1 MEQQFKVGDIVEVT
15 NPGKNFS
22 THEDAF
28 KVFGFR
34 DKSVNRPF
42 NKGEIGEVFNTG
54 IINNG
59 EHTVSIRHKDGREC
73 LIGISGVKL
82 KSSNMELKITK
93 DKVLAAAAKCS
104 TAKATLET
112 LFPEAF
118 EEEKEDIVF
127 DEQFGMPGLK
137 YKNGRHLV
145 WLSPSKKDIYL
156 DKSQSWSIVDEGTV
170 LKLIPTRKTS

>member
-1 MEQQFKVGDIVEVT
+1 
-15 NPGKNFS
+15 
-22 THEDAF
+22 
-28 KVFGFR
+28 
-34 DKSVNRPF
+34 
-42 NKGEIGEVFNTG
+42 
-54 IINNG
+54 
-59 EHTVSIRHKDGREC
+59 
-73 LIGISGVKL
+73 
-82 KSSNMELKITK
+82 MELKITK

-127 DEQFGMPGLK
+127 DEQFCMPGLK

>member
-1 MEQQFKVGDIVEVT
+1 MEQQFKVGDIVQVATMENLPNESRNWALGEGLKLGIDYTVESAEGGWVIIKEGT
-15 NPGKNFS
+15 NKFS
-22 THEDAF
+22 H
-28 KVFGFR
+28 
-34 DKSVNRPF
+34 
-42 NKGEIGEVFNTG
+42 
-54 IINNG
+54 
-59 EHTVSIRHKDGREC
+59 RE
-73 LIGISGVKL
+73 SRFKL